1 LKNKVL
7 NLSEVESFDRDAWV
21 VVGGVIDSLKKMITK
36 KGKVMMFVTIQDRTS
51 RMELLIFPKTYE
63 ETKDSWVEGN
73 VVCVVGK
80 TPKEEGD
87 NKIFVEKAYVLN
99 KQNIGEVS
107 NYLVTINKSKEEN
120 VDIKPDKYIIINI
133 NKNDLT
139 QNLEAIKSFLQ
150 QSRGEYFV
158 YFQMGTDKM
167 KTNFQVD
174 YSDEFEIGLKNIVG
188 NVSLEVK

>member
-1 LKNKVL
+1 
-7 NLSEVESFDRDAWV
+7 
-21 VVGGVIDSLKKMITK
+21 
-36 KGKVMMFVTIQDRTS
+36 MFVTIQDRTG
-51 RMELLIFPKTYE
+51 RMELLVFPKTYE
-63 ETKDSWVEGN
+63 ETKNSWVEGN

-87 NKIFVEKAYVLN
+87 NKIFVEKAYVLT

-107 NYLVTINKSKEEN
+107 NYLVTINKSKEEK

-133 NKNDLT
+133 SKNDLT

-150 QSRGEYFV
+150 SNRGDYVV
-158 YFQMGTDKM
+158 YFEIGTEKM

-174 YSDEFEIGLKNIVG
+174 YSESFETELKKIVPSI
-188 NVSLEVK
+188 NVDVK

>member
-1 LKNKVL
+1 
-7 NLSEVESFDRDAWV
+7 
-21 VVGGVIDSLKKMITK
+21 M
-36 KGKVMMFVTIQDRTS
+36 
-51 RMELLIFPKTYE
+51 
-63 ETKDSWVEGN
+63 
-73 VVCVVGK
+73 
-80 TPKEEGD
+80 
-87 NKIFVEKAYVLN
+87 
-99 KQNIGEVS
+99 
-107 NYLVTINKSKEEN
+107 TINKSKEEN

-174 YSDEFEIGLKNIVG
+174 YSDEFEIGLKNIVA